1 MADSKQKSPAKSN
14 PVAGTVPKVSTAIP
28 GKLDPENA
36 PIGASLDDL
45 ETRLHSGGMD
55 EDIATVIAHNWRKAV
70 GAAVVIVIGVWL
82 VETYRAMQRTKLGE
96 AAEQFSTMQSEFAKA
111 LANNA
116 FAAGAGAEGE
126 STRGALDSQ
135 LQVLKSEIS
144 GTSYGK
150 FAELYRAQSALQRG
164 DFEGSRKALLSY
176 DVLRFRE
183 FAAPVSDSEL
193 NRSDLF
199 SELATLLAARTMI
212 AEQATKDST
221 TPSPE
226 AAQLLKGL
234 VYGGRFLSLEAL
246 IALARYSSVV
256 QLPSETEAKAVAT
269 AYIAARPQL
278 SELVYAELE
287 KIGLTLRQ
295 KPAGNELEVG

>member
-1 MADSKQKSPAKSN
+1 MADSKQRSPEKSN
-14 PVAGTVPKVSTAIP
+14 PAGAVPKVSTAIP
-28 GKLDPENA
+28 GKLDPESA
-36 PIGASLDDL
+36 PKGASLDDL

-70 GAAVVIVIGVWL
+70 GAAVVVVIGVWL
-82 VETYRAMQRTKLGE
+82 FETYRAMQRTKLGE

-111 LANNA
+111 LASNA
-116 FAAGAGAEGE
+116 FAPSAGAEGE
-126 STRGALDSQ
+126 SVRGALDSQ

-164 DFEGSRKALLSY
+164 DYEGARKALLNY
-176 DVLRFRE
+176 DVVRFRE
-183 FAAPVSDSEL
+183 FATPVAASEL
-193 NRSDLF
+193 TRSDLF
-199 SELATLLAARTMI
+199 SELATMLAARTLI
-212 AEQATKDST
+212 AEQAAKDSA

-246 IALARYSSVV
+246 VALARYSSVV
-256 QLPSETEAKAVAT
+256 QLPADTDAKAVAT

-287 KIGLTLRQ
+287 KIGLTLRE
-295 KPAGNELEVG
+295 KDAAEALEVG